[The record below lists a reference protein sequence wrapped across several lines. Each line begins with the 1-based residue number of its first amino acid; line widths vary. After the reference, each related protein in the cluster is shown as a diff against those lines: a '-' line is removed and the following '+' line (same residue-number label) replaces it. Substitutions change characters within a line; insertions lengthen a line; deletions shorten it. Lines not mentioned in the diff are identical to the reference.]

1 MADKKLWWRGGGSH
15 TGEHIKST
23 MKVEPPDKNPMVEK
37 HGFKSFWFL
46 FGICLEVGATEYI
59 KGTMKVDK
67 KWIEVVA

>member
-1 MADKKLWWRGGGSH
+1 
-15 TGEHIKST
+15 
-23 MKVEPPDKNPMVEK
+23 MVEK
-37 HGFKSFWFL
+37 CGFQSFWFL